1 MVQVFSCPANLASH
15 RRWHK
20 PATGASSNAGGAPA
34 AKKPAKPPPTTK
46 LPAATAANNNNNNNN
61 VGDNDD
67 DSLQRAS
74 LSPLSDDD
82 DIAVDLSASEPAA
95 AVSVA
100 APDSR
105 NGDPQA
111 AEPRPYE
118 CPSCG
123 KTFRRRSYLRKHAA
137 TVHHGRVSPP
147 PATGQS
153 VPEQPAKSP
162 VVAGSPDCFYCPDG
176 FRAAQLERGSGGH
189 VIVAGHGIRRLIRQR
204 EGVVEMEQR
213 AADPSAS
220 YLCKYCPDSF
230 ASLSTLTGH
239 VTANHSLDARQ
250 VAVMTM

>member
-1 MVQVFSCPANLASH
+1 LVQVFSCPANLASH

-20 PATGASSNAGGAPA
+20 PATGASSHAGGAPA

-46 LPAATAANNNNNNNN
+46 LPAATAANNNNNN

>member
-1 MVQVFSCPANLASH
+1 MFSCPANLASH

-20 PATGASSNAGGAPA
+20 PATGASNHAGGAPA
-34 AKKPAKPPPTTK
+34 AKKPAKPPPPTTK
-46 LPAATAANNNNNNNN
+46 LPAATAANNNNNN

-82 DIAVDLSASEPAA
+82 DIAVDLSASEPAAA